1 MRSTEIISDA
11 FDLYKRFF
19 GHFAGIGLTVYV
31 VTAVIVLLSALLG
44 IVGAIIAF
52 VVLLASGFLLTGA
65 LVNAVSDVRDGRV
78 DLTIGETL
86 SKTLPYLGTLVVVGI
101 LAGIAIA
108 IGFVLLIIPGL
119 FLITIWF
126 VISPAIVLENRSIGE
141 SFGRSWE
148 LVKQA
153 GWATFGVAILTFLII
168 FVANIVITLI
178 LTPLPDW
185 LASFISTIVSGA
197 VFAPFAATATTLT
210 YFRLREM
217 EGGGPPAA
225 EPPPATGTF

>member
-19 GHFAGIGLTVYV
+19 AHFAGIGLTIYV
-31 VTAVIVLLSALLG
+31 VTAVIVLLSVFLG

-52 VVLLASGFLLTGA
+52 IVLFASGFLLTGA
-65 LVNAVSDVRDGRV
+65 LVNAVADVRDGRV
-78 DLTIGETL
+78 DLSIGETL

-101 LAGIAIA
+101 LAGIAIS
-108 IGFVLLIIPGL
+108 IGLVLLIVPGL

-126 VISPAIVLENRSIGE
+126 VLSPAIVLENCSIGE
-141 SFGRSWE
+141 SFGRSYR

-153 GWATFGVAILTFLII
+153 GWATFGVAILTFLIV
-168 FVANIVITLI
+168 FVANFIITLI

-185 LASFISTIVSGA
+185 LAGFISTIVSGA
-197 VFAPFAATATTLT
+197 VFAPFLATATTLT
-210 YFRLREM
+210 YYRLKEM
-217 EGGGPPAA
+217 EGGAPPAT
-225 EPPPATGTF
+225 EPPPATSSF